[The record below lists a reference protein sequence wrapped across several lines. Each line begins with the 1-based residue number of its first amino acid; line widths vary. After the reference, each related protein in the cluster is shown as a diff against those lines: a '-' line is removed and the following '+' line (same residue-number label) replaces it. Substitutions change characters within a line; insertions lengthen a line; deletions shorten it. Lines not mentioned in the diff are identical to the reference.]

1 MSFKVEEVITRG
13 GAKGLLIH
21 VPGANTM
28 AFEFEFRAGNRYAI
42 SEEKVETAHIMEH
55 LAFGANAKYKTMRKN
70 NSVLQKNGASTNAYT
85 SDTSLAYYA
94 NCADFEWKRVL
105 SHLLLQLESPKFL
118 DSEFKAEFGNVKEE
132 LALRWNYDTVRLFQL
147 HNKNVGLAK
156 TTFKDNLSL
165 MDNVSH
171 PDIIEHY
178 SRTHTQKNMRFIIAG
193 KISAARK
200 KTILSLIDNFHLQPG
215 NKRLDM
221 IKGGKP
227 TKKPLLFIKKD
238 DASALSIEAE
248 MFLTKPLTKKENLAM
263 KILNNIITGTLH
275 SRIFGKAREKGIV
288 YNMSSSCGN
297 WREYPG
303 FEFFIQVSDKNA
315 VNVMRLT
322 VNELKKIAAGG
333 LKDSEIKAAKQ
344 FGLGSFQKA
353 LQTPNNYI
361 SYFSDDFYEEDEI
374 RNYKNYKDEINAI
387 TKDDI
392 TGILNKFISN
402 NSQAISIL
410 GLPAHH
416 GVAKKA
422 EKEYLRLWQD

>member
-1 MSFKVEEVITRG
+1 MSFKVEEVTTKG

-21 VPGANTM
+21 VPGANVM
-28 AFEFEFRAGNRYAI
+28 AFEFEFRAGDRYAI
-42 SEEKVETAHIMEH
+42 SENKVETAHIMEH

-85 SDTSLAYYA
+85 SPTSLAYYT

-105 SHLLLQLESPKFL
+105 SHMLLQLESPKFL
-118 DSEFKAEFGNVKEE
+118 DSEFKGEFGNVKEE

-147 HNKNVGLAK
+147 HNKNVGLSK
-156 TTFKDNLSL
+156 ITFYDRISL
-165 MDNVSH
+165 MDAVSVA
-171 PDIIEHY
+171 DIKEHY
-178 SRTHTQKNMRFIIAG
+178 NRTHTQKNMRFIIAG

-200 KTILSLIDNFHLQPG
+200 KIILNLMDQMELKPG
-215 NKRLDM
+215 PKRLDM
-221 IKGGKP
+221 IEGGKP
-227 TKKPLLFIKKD
+227 KKKPLLFINKD

-248 MFLTKPLTKKENLAM
+248 MFLTKPLSKKENLAM
-263 KILNNIITGTLH
+263 KVLNNIITGTLH

-288 YNMSSSCGN
+288 YDMSSGCGN
-297 WREYPG
+297 WREHPG

-322 VNELKKIAAGG
+322 ISELKKIAAGG
-333 LKDSEIKAAKQ
+333 LRDSEIKAAKQ

-392 TGILNKFISN
+392 TNVLNKFINN

-416 GVAKKA
+416 SIAKKV
-422 EKEYLRLWQD
+422 EKEYLKLWQN